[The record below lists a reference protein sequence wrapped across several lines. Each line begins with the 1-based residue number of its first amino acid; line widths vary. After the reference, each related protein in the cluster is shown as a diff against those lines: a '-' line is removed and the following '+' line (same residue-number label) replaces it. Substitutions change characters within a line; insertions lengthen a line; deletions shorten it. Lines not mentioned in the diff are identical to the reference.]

1 MEKKNVSKINQIC
14 IKKAWYIVGFADGE
28 GSFNLSWRKRDDYLI
43 GWKISP
49 VFNVS
54 QKEKTILSII
64 KSQLNCGTIRFRNDG
79 VWVYEVDNKNAL
91 IDKIIPFFQKF
102 RFLSEKKQRDFGRFI
117 KIVKIVYQGHKT
129 KTYDDIAAL
138 LKLINDIEHK
148 HSRKYTDQEILD
160 RAGEFWLKNIS
171 KIEESNVKHSIG

>member
-1 MEKKNVSKINQIC
+1 MEQNNVSRINQIN

-43 GWKISP
+43 GWKVSP
-49 VFNVS
+49 VFNIS

-64 KSQLNCGTIRFRNDG
+64 KSHLKCGTIRFRNDA
-79 VWVYEVDNKNAL
+79 VWVYEVNNKNAL
-91 IDKIIPFFQKF
+91 IEKIIPFFQKF
-102 RFLSEKKQRDFGRFI
+102 RFLSEKKKRDFARFI

-129 KTYDDIAAL
+129 KTYDDVTAL
-138 LKLINDIEHK
+138 LKLISDIEHK

-160 RAGEFWLKNIS
+160 RASDFWLKNKS
-171 KIEESNVKHSIG
+171 KIEDANMKHS